1 LQPPEIAGTKEALA
15 HLSRRADVFSPFSSF
30 GHTTAFTWSNDLFQ
44 PGRDHS
50 RREVDRPFSF
60 WRNDMSIFADNAA
73 RYPLQVGNNLAANP
87 GRVNDVALADLE
99 AVAKVLLRAGQR
111 KSLETVVLADGVSA
125 NAKGA
130 IARALDKHKQNLH

>member
-1 LQPPEIAGTKEALA
+1 
-15 HLSRRADVFSPFSSF
+15 
-30 GHTTAFTWSNDLFQ
+30 
-44 PGRDHS
+44 
-50 RREVDRPFSF
+50 
-60 WRNDMSIFADNAA
+60 MSIFADNAA